1 MPPHYLIIKVLLLTV
16 ALRIVSATHSPVSET
31 RRNFPESDEVTVGRF
46 VGFQVFVLSDSS
58 VMVGTPLSS
67 TVTRNCLVLLA
78 VEDFRSMLSGALNVK
93 KSPFVSFREIAF
105 ELTYRTSPVR

>member
-67 TVTRNCLVLLA
+67 TVILNFLVLSA
-78 VEDFRSMLSGALNVK
+78 VEDLSNKPVMYKLPVDARRVNCPV
-93 KSPFVSFREIAF
+93 PAVIAV
-105 ELTYRTSPVR
+105 LPSS